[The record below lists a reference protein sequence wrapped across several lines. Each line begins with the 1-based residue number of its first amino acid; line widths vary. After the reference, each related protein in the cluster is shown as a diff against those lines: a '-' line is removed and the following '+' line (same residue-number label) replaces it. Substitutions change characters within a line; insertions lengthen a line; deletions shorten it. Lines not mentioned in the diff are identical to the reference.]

1 MARLDPFRAF
11 RFRVEI
17 DALDRGGFQSAS
29 GLSRETKIDPYR
41 EGGINDFEHQHVTQT
56 TYPPLTLKRGLVD
69 TALWDWH
76 QDVIAG
82 SIERKTIS
90 VILLNEAGK
99 EAWRW
104 ICAGAFPSKWT
115 GAELDAQQNTLATEA
130 VEFVHHGL
138 TRQ

>member
-1 MARLDPFRAF
+1 MARSDPFRAF

-17 DALDRGGFQSAS
+17 DALEQAGFQSVS
-29 GLSRETKIDPYR
+29 GLARETKIDPYR
-41 EGGINDFEHQHVTQT
+41 EGGINDFEHQHVSQT

-69 TALWDWH
+69 ASLWDWH
-76 QDVIAG
+76 RDVIAG
-82 SIERKTIS
+82 TIKRRTIS
-90 VILLNEAGK
+90 IVLLDETGR

-104 ICAGAFPSKWT
+104 VCVGALPSKWT
-115 GAELDAQQNTLATEA
+115 GAELDAQQNAIATES